1 MSKLYRAAV
10 GAFTAAL
17 IASAAQADGP
27 DISAQRLL
35 RAWKGEDPGMRMVA
49 EVIASAF
56 ASGLSWKGTLAGK
69 EVYCPPQGFK
79 GGQVMAA
86 LDQFLVSNPD
96 LAEKSYGD
104 AMAASL
110 SRAFP
115 CQPQYLEASIRL
127 RAQRLAPRPPKSGN
141 PGV

>member
-1 MSKLYRAAV
+1 MSKMYRAAV
-10 GAFTAAL
+10 VAFTAAL
-17 IASAAQADGP
+17 FTSAAQADGS

-35 RAWKGEDPGMRMVA
+35 DSWKGEDPGMRMVA

-69 EVYCPPQGFK
+69 DVYCPPQGFK
-79 GGQVMAA
+79 GGQVMTT

-96 LAEKSYGD
+96 MAEKSYGD

-115 CQPQYLEASIRL
+115 
-127 RAQRLAPRPPKSGN
+127 
-141 PGV
+141 

>member
-10 GAFTAAL
+10 AASSATL

-27 DISAQRLL
+27 DISAQGLL
-35 RAWKGEDPGMRMVA
+35 SAWKGEDPSMRMVA

-69 EVYCPPQGFK
+69 EVYCPPQGLK
-79 GGQVMAA
+79 GGQVMTA
-86 LDQFLVSNPD
+86 LDQFLASNPNF
-96 LAEKSYGD
+96 AEKSYGD
-104 AMAASL
+104 AMAVSL

-115 CQPQYLEASIRL
+115 CEAL
-127 RAQRLAPRPPKSGN
+127 
-141 PGV
+141 

>member
-10 GAFTAAL
+10 AAFTAAL
-17 IASAAQADGP
+17 IASGARADGP

-35 RAWKGEDPGMRMVA
+35 DNWKGEDPGMRMVA

-56 ASGLSWKGTLAGK
+56 ASGLSWRGTLAGK

-79 GGQVMAA
+79 GGQVMAT

-96 LAEKSYGD
+96 LAERSYGD

-115 CQPQYLEASIRL
+115 CQ
-127 RAQRLAPRPPKSGN
+127 AQ
-141 PGV
+141 

>member
-1 MSKLYRAAV
+1 MGKLYSVAV
-10 GAFTAAL
+10 GVSAAML

-35 RAWKGEDPGMRMVA
+35 SAWKGEDPNMRMVA

-69 EVYCPPQGFK
+69 EVYCLPQGLK
-79 GGQVMAA
+79 GGQVMTT

-96 LAEKSYGD
+96 MAEKTYGD

-115 CQPQYLEASIRL
+115 CQAHAASRHRTFTPRARL
-127 RAQRLAPRPPKSGN
+127 SSM
-141 PGV
+141 